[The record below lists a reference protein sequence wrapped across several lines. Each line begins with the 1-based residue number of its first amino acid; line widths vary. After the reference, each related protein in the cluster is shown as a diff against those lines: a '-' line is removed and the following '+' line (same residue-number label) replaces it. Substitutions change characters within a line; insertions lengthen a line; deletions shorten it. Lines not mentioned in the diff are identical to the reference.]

1 MLKRIF
7 GRKDKVQT
15 APGCGGCPL
24 AACATGC
31 KAAVLSMDC
40 EHGEAHRLRGMGL
53 FEGTMVRVLDSRNG
67 MLLEVKGSK
76 LALGQSLASSI
87 QVLPVG

>member
-7 GRKDKVQT
+7 GRRDT
-15 APGCGGCPL
+15 AVAPPACGGCPL

-53 FEGTMVRVLDSRNG
+53 FEGTMIRVIDSRNG

-76 LALGQSLASSI
+76 LALGSSLASSI